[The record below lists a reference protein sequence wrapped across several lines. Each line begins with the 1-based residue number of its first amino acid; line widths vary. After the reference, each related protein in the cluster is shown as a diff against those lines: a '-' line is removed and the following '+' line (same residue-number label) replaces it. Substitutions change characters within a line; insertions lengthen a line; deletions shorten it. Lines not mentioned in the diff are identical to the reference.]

1 MKRFWRREIKGRGP
15 DVTVVWRGI
24 HSGRLSLV
32 RVGEGYSV
40 VRRKGIHRKSDR
52 TATLMMTYSTLFTK
66 RENETLKEESN
77 DIPLTI
83 YPSSSSTSESYFTER
98 KGLICQW
105 WIPFSPIILKI
116 NRQKYGVT
124 SSIQSLKF
132 FPSFSYFF
140 LLFFFTQGNSFP
152 IIATSLHFSMTFL
165 YFFPFYIIFP
175 FSPSS
180 SVFANFLV
188 FRFVNYKLFPSFP
201 VFIFSFFPFLSFPLP
216 SYLSSYS
223 SFSRPGDVVQTQAGV
238 SPNQDIHHWNNLPRK

>member
-140 LLFFFTQGNSFP
+140 LLFFSLKEIVFQSSPPRFIFQWPSFT
-152 IIATSLHFSMTFL
+152 
-165 YFFPFYIIFP
+165 FFPSIL
-175 FSPSS
+175 FS
-180 SVFANFLV
+180 
-188 FRFVNYKLFPSFP
+188 LFPLPPRSLL
-201 VFIFSFFPFLSFPLP
+201 IFWFSDLLIINSSLPFLSLSFLFSLFSLSHSPLTYPPTPP
-216 SYLSSYS
+216 SQ
-223 SFSRPGDVVQTQAGV
+223 GQAM
-238 SPNQDIHHWNNLPRK
+238 